1 MDFVANSA
9 VVPASHAPR
18 VEFSDYTIIAFVQKG
33 GWGTVYSSRRNR
45 DGKLFAMKFF
55 GYTERQP
62 GIADIASE
70 ISLML
75 SLKGISGVIQ
85 LEGVFNDTPAGLIP
99 GKNKRF
105 LQPYLVIVMEM
116 VEGGELYT
124 RIEKRASSGAI
135 VTERF
140 IALMFRSAMIALQG
154 IHSRQYVH
162 RDLKL
167 DNLLLTSDADDSQAK
182 IIDFGLMVRL
192 EPGQVLFRGPRS
204 GTAGRCRQTDPH
216 AVDDLHIITVY

>member
-1 MDFVANSA
+1 MEFVANTA
-9 VVPASHAPR
+9 DVAAAHAPR
-18 VEFSDYTIIAFVQKG
+18 VEFSDYTVLDFVQKG
-33 GWGTVYSSRRNR
+33 GWGTVYSARRNR
-45 DGKLFAMKFF
+45 DGKRFAMKFF

-70 ISLML
+70 ISLMM

-85 LEGVFNDTPAGLIP
+85 LEGVFNDTAAGLIP
-99 GKNKRF
+99 GKNRRF

-124 RIEKRASSGAI
+124 RIEKRATSGGV
-135 VTERF
+135 VTERY
-140 IALMFRSAMIALQG
+140 IAKMFRSAISALDG
-154 IHSRQYVH
+154 IHSRRYIH

-167 DNLLLTSDADDSQAK
+167 DNLLLTSDEDDSQAK

-192 EPGQVLFRGPRS
+192 EPGQTVFRGPRS
-204 GTAGRCRQTDPH
+204 GTAGSD
-216 AVDDLHIITVY
+216 VVVVYIHPLIECQPR